1 MALHSLHA
9 YTKAALAARKVASAI
24 QMSSANYH
32 TVRATAKVEKGRAF
46 KGWANKCSM
55 HPSFSVHLPKH
66 FASPILDSQIPIT
79 SFRVFL
85 EHLKLSEV
93 SGTIDYMLRMLG
105 YNLNLAFPPVKWLYP

>member
-55 HPSFSVHLPKH
+55 HPSFSVHLPEH
-66 FASPILDSQIPIT
+66 FASPILDS
-79 SFRVFL
+79 FRSLLQVL
-85 EHLKLSEV
+85 ESSLNILNC
-93 SGTIDYMLRMLG
+93 LR
-105 YNLNLAFPPVKWLYP
+105 PQVP